1 MAPPGGRG
9 GPGSVR
15 GLRLAL
21 ERALALP
28 REGSAAMAAM
38 IRSEKGVERAAAL
51 LEGVAAVIFYRTM
64 LILY

>member
-1 MAPPGGRG
+1 M
-9 GPGSVR
+9 R